1 MIKHYYENV
10 LANQN
15 HIAKPNVAW
24 LADITSFELDQGKK
38 IYVYFCIDIFTHKII
53 VSLFRT
59 KPISSHDL

>member
-15 HIAKPNVAW
+15 CTAKSNVAW
-24 LADITSFELDQGKK
+24 AADITSFELHQGKK
-38 IYVYFCIDIFTHKII
+38 IYCFFCIDIFTNKII

-59 KPISSHDL
+59 TPISI